1 MSWNACTS
9 NVFYCFLAHQT
20 NYNAVMSLLI
30 PQVERLPK
38 TISQKILR
46 NLMVAIV
53 NKKEYKA
60 APTIDDVTVVAEI
73 ELAVQGWRK

>member
-1 MSWNACTS
+1 
-9 NVFYCFLAHQT
+9 
-20 NYNAVMSLLI
+20 MSLLI

-53 NKKEYKA
+53 NKKEYKV

>member
-1 MSWNACTS
+1 
-9 NVFYCFLAHQT
+9 
-20 NYNAVMSLLI
+20 MSLLI

-46 NLMVAIV
+46 NMMVAIV
-53 NKKEYKA
+53 NKKEYKV